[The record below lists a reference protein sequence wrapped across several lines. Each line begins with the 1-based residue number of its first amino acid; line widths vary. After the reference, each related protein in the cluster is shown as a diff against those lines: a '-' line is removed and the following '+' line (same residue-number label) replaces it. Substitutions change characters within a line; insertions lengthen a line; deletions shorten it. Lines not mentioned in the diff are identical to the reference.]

1 MEAFIAGFAV
11 GFALGFFLG
20 WRICQKQDKADV
32 KIQVPEQPSTK
43 ANSGKQE

>member
-20 WRICQKQDKADV
+20 WRICQKQDKGGV
-32 KIQVPEQPSTK
+32 SIQVPPK
-43 ANSGKQE
+43 